1 MAASASVK
9 KTALAEPALAEPAA
23 TSALPVTK
31 AGTLSTA
38 LARHPA
44 LADLTGSLRVL
55 TCGSVDDGK
64 STLIGRL
71 LWDASDLFEDQR
83 ATVTR
88 SGRLAGDGE
97 NPDFSLLVDGLAAER
112 EQGITIDIA
121 WRYFEW
127 GSRRLVIIDSPGHE
141 QYTRNMAT
149 GASHAD
155 VALLLVDAR
164 AGIKRQTRRHAAILD
179 LAGVKRVILAVNKMD
194 LVGWSEASYRA
205 IADDFAE
212 LARRFGFTD
221 AISIPVAAPSGDNV
235 TRQSAKMPWYDGPTL
250 LNQLMTLPPR
260 EGRTSGPFRLPVQ
273 LILRDGRDFRGLAG
287 TISSGSVKVGDAIRD
302 TISGER
308 ARVSRI
314 VTMDRDLKQAVA
326 GQAVTLTLDR
336 DLDIARGAVLSEV
349 SDPPRAAKEL
359 VVRLVWMAETPFDAK
374 TGYLVRTATDL
385 APLSEIDILKR
396 LDLETL
402 VAAVSDTASVND
414 IVDVRLVPGRAVAVD
429 RFSQAPG
436 TGAVLIVD
444 AVSGAT
450 VAGGVV
456 LSASEAASID
466 DGTVF
471 RLTRERLAAGVCKDL
486 TDSERDTEEFARRA
500 GEVAILLRSAG
511 VPVRLD
517 L

>member
-1 MAASASVK
+1 MAAAASAK
-9 KTALAEPALAEPAA
+9 KTAPAA
-23 TSALPVTK
+23 PAAALPT
-31 AGTLSTA
+31 STA
-38 LARHPA
+38 TPIATPVSRAPV
-44 LADLTGSLRVL
+44 LADLAGSLRVL

-71 LWDASDLFEDQR
+71 LWDASDLFDDQR

-127 GSRRLVIIDSPGHE
+127 GNRRLVIVDSPGHE

-194 LVGWSEASYRA
+194 LVGWSQESYRA
-205 IADDFAE
+205 IADDFAL

-221 AISIPVAAPSGDNV
+221 AVAIPVAAPSGDNV
-235 TRQSAKMPWYDGPTL
+235 TRTSARMPWYDGPTL
-250 LNQLMTLPPR
+250 LDQLMSLPPR
-260 EGRTSGPFRLPVQ
+260 EGRTAGAFRLPVQ

-287 TISSGSVKVGDAIRD
+287 TISSGTVKVGDAVRD
-302 TISGER
+302 SVTGER

-326 GQAVTLTLDR
+326 GQAVTITLDR
-336 DLDIARGAVLSEV
+336 DIDIARGAVLS
-349 SDPPRAAKEL
+349 DAGNPPRAAKEL
-359 VVRLVWMAETPFDAK
+359 VVRLVWMAESPFDTRA
-374 TGYLVRTATDL
+374 GYLVRTATDL

-402 VAAVSDTASVND
+402 AAAVCDTAQVND

-429 RFSQAPG
+429 RFSEAPG

-444 AVSGAT
+444 SVSGAT

-456 LSASEAASID
+456 LSASEAASLD
-466 DGTVF
+466 DETVF

-486 TDSERDTEEFARRA
+486 GDSERDTEEFRRRA